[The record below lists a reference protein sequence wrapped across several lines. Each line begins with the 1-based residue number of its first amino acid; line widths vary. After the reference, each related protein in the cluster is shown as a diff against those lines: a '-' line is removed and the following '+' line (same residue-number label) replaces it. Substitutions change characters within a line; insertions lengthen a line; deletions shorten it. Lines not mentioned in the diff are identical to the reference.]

1 MTTPAQIID
10 WISHQRGVCIDRTGH
25 YGAQAPDLVNDYAA
39 ELYGLPHIFGHG
51 HDVAGNLVR
60 SHDWEEIAPDQPA
73 EFGLVLD
80 TTSMS
85 AKHLI
90 ADALDLR
97 HRLLPNRVVGPALVA
112 GALLLTGAA
121 AVDDRWDDLARAAL
135 GAVVLFALFLVLALI

>member
-10 WISHQRGVCIDRTGH
+10 WISRQRGVCIDRTGH

-73 EFGLVLD
+73 EFGDVFSTRPYSSYEPYGYCGVVIATRGDELVVFAQNKD
-80 TTSMS
+80 GTGQ
-85 AKHLI
+85 
-90 ADALDLR
+90 D
-97 HRLLPNRVVGPALVA
+97 PASVQLVPKA
-112 GALLLTGAA
+112 NVIGY
-121 AVDDRWDDLARAAL
+121 ARPP
-135 GAVVLFALFLVLALI
+135 IQY